1 MVDQTVIF
9 EERQAGN
16 GKRIGFARLNAGQ
29 SLNALSQSM
38 IDLLGPKLSAWA
50 EDPAIACV
58 VLLGSGDRAFCAGGD
73 VVSLYRSMQDRSN
86 GPNQLAERFFE
97 SEYRLDHQI
106 HTYPK
111 PILCWGHGIVMG
123 GGLGLMAGASHRV
136 VTERSR
142 IAMPEVGIG
151 FYPEVG
157 ATWFLNRMPGRIGL
171 YLGLTGASINAADA
185 LYVGLADH
193 FLLSEQQDAVFAAL
207 ESVDWAEEPELNH
220 ERLACL
226 LRHQAAANQ
235 DRKPASKV
243 MELRDVI
250 DRVTDRRSVAGILD
264 ALRANQHADEWIAQ
278 SLKSL
283 EAGSPTSARVV
294 VEQLQRGRHLS
305 LKEAFILEL
314 NMSIQFIRQSDF
326 AEGVR
331 ALLVDKDRNPQWRP
345 ARLEDVTDASIA
357 TYFQPP
363 AGFETSPLANLA

>member
-1 MVDQTVIF
+1 
-9 EERQAGN
+9 
-16 GKRIGFARLNAGQ
+16 
-29 SLNALSQSM
+29 
-38 IDLLGPKLSAWA
+38 
-50 EDPAIACV
+50 
-58 VLLGSGDRAFCAGGD
+58 
-73 VVSLYRSMQDRSN
+73 
-86 GPNQLAERFFE
+86 
-97 SEYRLDHQI
+97 
-106 HTYPK
+106 
-111 PILCWGHGIVMG
+111 
-123 GGLGLMAGASHRV
+123 
-136 VTERSR
+136 
-142 IAMPEVGIG
+142 MPEVGIG